1 MYNSSYSLGSR
12 YGYNP
17 TYQPMYAQYPQMPM
31 QQYMQQPIQQ
41 PIEPPIQAVKFV
53 NENEAKAYIV
63 LPNTKEMLID
73 KDNGIAYLKS
83 ADQMGQSSTK
93 IFRFEEVIEKDKNE
107 AGTGKIQPERDM
119 SDFVKREDL
128 SNFIKTDAIESL
140 SRDIY
145 DRLNILEKKIKI
157 NDIVN
162 GLGGKDGE

>member
-17 TYQPMYAQYPQMPM
+17 TYQPMYAQYPQMAM
-31 QQYMQQPIQQ
+31 QQYPQQQFQQ
-41 PIEPPIQAVKFV
+41 LIEPPIQSVKFV

-73 KDNGIAYLKS
+73 KDNGLAYLKS
-83 ADQMGQSSTK
+83 ADQTGQSSTK
-93 IFRFEEVIEKDKNE
+93 IFKFEEVIEKDKNE
-107 AGTGKIQPERDM
+107 AGRGKIQPDRDM
-119 SDFVKREDL
+119 SDYVKRDDL
-128 SNFIKTDAIESL
+128 SDFIKTDAVTSL
-140 SRDIY
+140 SKDIY
-145 DRLNILEKKIKI
+145 DRLSVLEKKIKI